1 MNKSLK
7 LTLLLVST
15 LFLPS
20 CASILSGT
28 SQTLTVNTTPEGANC
43 ALNREN
49 QVIGRINPTPGS
61 IIVEKTK
68 HDITVECTKAGYLKS
83 SLINES
89 GTAGATAGN
98 IILGGGIGW
107 AVDSARGADNKYQDI
122 VHVNLTKE

>member
-1 MNKSLK
+1 MNKNLK
-7 LTLLLVST
+7 MAILIASTLL
-15 LFLPS
+15 LPS

-61 IIVEKTK
+61 VIVEKTK
-68 HDITVECTKAGYLKS
+68 HDITVECTKPGYLKS
-83 SLINES
+83 TFINES
-89 GTAGATAGN
+89 GTEGTTAGN

-107 AVDSARGADNKYQDI
+107 AVDSARGADNKYQSV
-122 VHVNLTKE
+122 VHVNLTKK